1 MTESVLTSGQ
11 RWHFTRSG
19 SYRAL
24 LGLVVAFDLATA
36 ALMRSYGLTDVACR
50 AMLGAPPG
58 HWVIGEIFFIGD
70 LLNLTDC
77 LGDNCSLI

>member
-24 LGLVVAFDLATA
+24 LELVVAFDLATA
-36 ALMRSYGLTDVACR
+36 ALTRPYGLTDVACR

-58 HWVIGEIFFIGD
+58 RVIGEIFFIGD
-70 LLNLTDC
+70 LLNLADC
-77 LGDNCSLI
+77 LGDNCSLT